1 MEQLKENVKEFNE
14 NVADNGGYLYTTNA
28 SLSSILSNERISR
41 AVDELI
47 GCNTLNIID
56 IGAGD
61 NAYTADIQRRKPN
74 AKITAFD
81 PAIEAVKIAKEKYP
95 GIDFF
100 CANLL
105 DIDSVEQY
113 TKGKRFEVGVIRG
126 VLHHVSNPRLALVN
140 SAKIADCIIIME
152 PNGNNPI
159 LKLIEKISP
168 YHRKHEE
175 RSFSAKLL
183 ARWCREAGFKVDYLN
198 YVGFVPFFFP
208 TFLTKVIYFFQ
219 PFLEKIYLLKK
230 YFGAQ
235 IIIRCIKT

>member
-1 MEQLKENVKEFNE
+1 
-14 NVADNGGYLYTTNA
+14 
-28 SLSSILSNERISR
+28 
-41 AVDELI
+41 
-47 GCNTLNIID
+47 
-56 IGAGD
+56 
-61 NAYTADIQRRKPN
+61 
-74 AKITAFD
+74 
-81 PAIEAVKIAKEKYP
+81 
-95 GIDFF
+95 
-100 CANLL
+100 LL

-126 VLHHVSNPRLALVN
+126 VLHHVSDPRLALVN

-183 ARWCREAGFKVDYLN
+183 ARWCRVAGFKIDYLN
-198 YVGFVPFFFP
+198 YIGFVPFFFP